1 MRISPPRLLA
11 AAAPLLLLAGCLA
24 GFPRRNEAAAAPEL
38 RPEIFFAGRT
48 HGEGTLSVRGR
59 APRALRVDG
68 QGSTEPDG
76 TFRLDQTVTYGDG
89 ATERRTF
96 RLRRV
101 DATRYAATLTDAKG
115 EVEGET
121 NGSVFHL
128 RYLLRRPAVY
138 MEQYLYLQPDG
149 HTVLN
154 EATVT
159 ALGVPVARLAETITR
174 DAPVTGPAAAPAAN
188 AEVYAIRY
196 GTLRNFPVA
205 GLVAGADTTR
215 RMDVA
220 LMIWLVRRADGRN
233 VLVDAGFY
241 RDKFMTRWTPADYVK
256 PSEAVRAV
264 GLRPEEVT
272 DVIVSHVHWD
282 HMDGADLFPN
292 ARLWIQRDEY
302 THHVGDDGRSL
313 DRAAD
318 SLDAAMLARLA
329 HDGRV
334 QLVDGDGREI
344 MPGITVYTGGRHTF
358 ASQYVGVRTPQGTV
372 VLASDNAY
380 LYENL
385 ERRVPIAQTLDS
397 ASNLRAQARMLT
409 LASSPRLVVPGHDPL
424 VFVRFPKP
432 GHGVARIE

>member
-1 MRISPPRLLA
+1 
-11 AAAPLLLLAGCLA
+11 
-24 GFPRRNEAAAAPEL
+24 
-38 RPEIFFAGRT
+38 
-48 HGEGTLSVRGR
+48 
-59 APRALRVDG
+59 
-68 QGSTEPDG
+68 
-76 TFRLDQTVTYGDG
+76 
-89 ATERRTF
+89 
-96 RLRRV
+96 
-101 DATRYAATLTDAKG
+101 
-115 EVEGET
+115 
-121 NGSVFHL
+121 
-128 RYLLRRPAVY
+128 
-138 MEQYLYLQPDG
+138 
-149 HTVLN
+149 
-154 EATVT
+154 
-159 ALGVPVARLAETITR
+159 
-174 DAPVTGPAAAPAAN
+174 
-188 AEVYAIRY
+188 
-196 GTLRNFPVA
+196 
-205 GLVAGADTTR
+205 
-215 RMDVA
+215 MDVA
-220 LMIWLVRRADGRN
+220 LMIWLIRRPDGHN

-241 RDKFMTRWTPADYVK
+241 REKFMTRWKPADYVK

-264 GLRPEEVT
+264 GLRPEDVT

-292 ARLWIQRDEY
+292 ARIWIQRDEY
-302 THHVGDDGRSL
+302 AHHVGDDGRSL

-318 SLDAAMLARLA
+318 SVDAAMLARLA

-424 VFVRFPKP
+424 VFVRFPSP